1 MNQNVVHVAKTPW
14 ESLQLKTSCF
24 ESIAEN
30 ARSAAESFKA
40 YANSVVAIQES
51 CRRISEAVQKCEGS
65 PIKKMNQAIQA
76 WETSVENLNRSLKSV
91 ADGFKLNIE
100 MPSFPQIEFECGMW
114 GIKKP
119 RSDSTCSHHTDE
131 SRIRRDDDQTTK
143 TSTRMRNNPS
153 DTNTIPKN
161 AYWRIKKSIIIDNF
175 RSAASG
181 LFCDSVREIIM
192 LIISTITDSSVTHLL
207 TANFLI
213 MLLCFEPMRRAKVS
227 IIDHH
232 ATIGESNEKPHEH
245 TDAE

>member
-1 MNQNVVHVAKTPW
+1 M
-14 ESLQLKTSCF
+14 KTSCF

-40 YANSVVAIQES
+40 CANSVVAIQES

-76 WETSVENLNRSLKSV
+76 WETSIENLNRSLKSV

-114 GIKKP
+114 RIEKP

-131 SRIRRDDDQTTK
+131 SRIGKDDDQTTE
-143 TSTRMRNNPS
+143 TSTGIRNNRG
-153 DTNTIPKN
+153 DANTILKN

-181 LFCDSVREIIM
+181 LFFDSVREIIM
-192 LIISTITDSSVTHLL
+192 LIICAITDSSIAHLL
-207 TANFLI
+207 TANFLM
-213 MLLCFEPMRRAKVS
+213 MLLCFEPMRHAKVS
-227 IIDHH
+227 KNHH
-232 ATIGESNEKPHEH
+232 QATIGEPNERQHEH